1 MTTAAI
7 RVNALTPPVDV
18 PIAVLVTLSNAGT
31 GGELTYSWTIVDQP
45 EGPPDAIVGPA
56 TPTPTI
62 TPTKEGSYLFYLIV
76 NQGLP
81 DERRDMAKFNVRTF
95 VDGRSPPA
103 AGETVQQ
110 DPTRGWATEEN
121 RRMNDITDLRK
132 DSGRLAGRIAV
143 SGAVPNAT
151 LLYVSGTFEIM
162 SGLPGAARVP
172 IFDVANASTASKVR
186 GSLYVLDRG
195 VVNITA
201 PVANEMV
208 WVRKDGM
215 CYGTALGGVAVGD
228 PVYADNTGSISAAPG
243 DYHRNVGRVAAVRG
257 GVVDIEFDGHRQVR
271 QIGSLVRFGCRG
283 VAPDAGAGYQWRLPY
298 AYGTI
303 AQDDV
308 TTLAPAVAH
317 TTRLKYKV
325 SKPGRWSRLS
335 VWAYINAMNRTLKFE
350 AYKNG
355 AAMPL
360 TASLVG
366 VAAGEYSATDNNEA
380 HAFEF
385 LAGDDIEIVVTNVSA
400 MPAYDDLWGVTAVAY
415 EQLFD

>member
-1 MTTAAI
+1 M
-7 RVNALTPPVDV
+7 
-18 PIAVLVTLSNAGT
+18 LV
-31 GGELTYSWTIVDQP
+31 
-45 EGPPDAIVGPA
+45 
-56 TPTPTI
+56 
-62 TPTKEGSYLFYLIV
+62 V
-76 NQGLP
+76 NQGLNT
-81 DERRDMAKFNVRTF
+81 ERRDIAKFNVRNF
-95 VDGRSPPA
+95 IDGRSPPA
-103 AGETVQQ
+103 AGETLEQNLV
-110 DPTRGWATEEN
+110 RGWAEEVN
-121 RRMNDITDLRK
+121 RELRDVTDLRK

-143 SGAVPNAT
+143 GGAVPNFT
-151 LLYVSGTFEIM
+151 VLYVSGTFEIK
-162 SGLPGAARVP
+162 SGLPGAERVP
-172 IFDVANASTASKVR
+172 IFDVANASAASKVR
-186 GSLYVLDRG
+186 GSLYLLDRG
-195 VVNITA
+195 VVNPTA
-201 PVANEMV
+201 PLANEMV
-208 WVRKDGM
+208 WVRKDGLA
-215 CYGTALGGVAVGD
+215 YGTTLAAAVGD
-228 PVYADNTGSISAAPG
+228 PLYVSDAGALDPAPG
-243 DYHRNVGRVAAVRG
+243 TYHRNVGRVAAVRG
-257 GVVDIEFDGHRQVR
+257 GDIDIEFDGHRQVR

-366 VAAGEYSATDNNEA
+366 VAAGEYSAVDNDEA

-400 MPAYDDLWGVTAVAY
+400 MPAYDDLWGVTAVVY